1 MKEAYTSEVLTLQT
15 IYSRLVAI
23 FRKGE
28 LLMDRF
34 GFEAM
39 MMHANTMM
47 RVRDVFMYHK
57 TTVREA

>member
-1 MKEAYTSEVLTLQT
+1 
-15 IYSRLVAI
+15 
-23 FRKGE
+23 
-28 LLMDRF
+28 MDRL

>member
-1 MKEAYTSEVLTLQT
+1 MQT